1 MTPSELLLIGAG
13 GFAAGAVNAV
23 AGGGTFFSF
32 PALLAVGLPPVVAN
46 ASNSVALWPGSLSSA
61 WAYRRELVAY
71 KRYLLPMGI
80 ASLLGGVAGG
90 LLLLAAGDAR
100 FAALI
105 PWLLAFATALF
116 AFSPQLSV
124 LVKKIRQRGDGVMPA
139 ALRLHAECAPAMPN
153 SALQHRHGD
162 KSAPAALAAAP
173 INAAAQSPADHGAGS
188 PAGWLAQLLVSIYGG
203 FFGAGMGILM
213 MASLAI
219 GGHEDV
225 QHINALKNLL
235 SAVIYSV
242 TVVTFIAAGAVSW
255 PHTLAM
261 LLTASAG
268 GYAGARL
275 ARRMQGPWLRR
286 SVIAVGGALT
296 FYYFDKAR
304 G

>member
-1 MTPSELLLIGAG
+1 MTPMDVLLIGAG
-13 GFAAGAVNAV
+13 GFAAGAVNSV

-46 ASNSVALWPGSLSSA
+46 ASNSVALWPGSLTGA
-61 WAYRRELVAY
+61 WAYRQELARY

-100 FAALI
+100 FSALI

-116 AFSPQLSV
+116 AFSPQLS
-124 LVKKIRQRGDGVMPA
+124 A
-139 ALRLHAECAPAMPN
+139 ALKR
-153 SALQHRHGD
+153 RR
-162 KSAPAALAAAP
+162 APAAAATETG
-173 INAAAQSPADHGAGS
+173 HGAGS
-188 PAGWLAQLLVSIYGG
+188 PAGWLVQLLVSIYGG

-242 TVVTFIAAGAVSW
+242 TVVTFIVAGAVSW
-255 PHTLAM
+255 PHTLVM
-261 LLTASAG
+261 LLTASLG
-268 GYAGARL
+268 GYAGARM
-275 ARRMQGPWLRR
+275 ARKIQGPWLRR
-286 SVIAVGGALT
+286 VVIAVGSALSL
-296 FYYFDKAR
+296 YYFYRALA
-304 G
+304 

>member
-1 MTPSELLLIGAG
+1 MTPVDMLLIGAG
-13 GFAAGAVNAV
+13 GFAAGAVNTV
-23 AGGGTFFSF
+23 ARGATFFSF
-32 PALLAVGLPPVVAN
+32 PAMLAVGLPPVGAN
-46 ASNSVALWPGSLSSA
+46 ASNSVALWPGSLTGA
-61 WAYRRELVAY
+61 WAYRQELARY

-100 FAALI
+100 FSALI

-124 LVKKIRQRGDGVMPA
+124 LIKRVR
-139 ALRLHAECAPAMPN
+139 
-153 SALQHRHGD
+153 
-162 KSAPAALAAAP
+162 APAATTP
-173 INAAAQSPADHGAGS
+173 ETFHGAGS
-188 PAGWLAQLLVSIYGG
+188 PIGWLVQLLVSIYGG

-242 TVVTFIAAGAVSW
+242 TVVTFVVAGAVSW
-255 PHTLAM
+255 PHTLVM
-261 LLTASAG
+261 LLTASLG
-268 GYAGARL
+268 GYWGARM
-275 ARRMQGPWLRR
+275 ARKIQGPWLRR
-286 SVIAVGGALT
+286 IVIAVGSALSL
-296 FYYFDKAR
+296 YYFYRALA
-304 G
+304 

>member
-1 MTPSELLLIGAG
+1 MNAAELLLIGVG

-61 WAYRRELVAY
+61 WAYRRELAAY
-71 KRYLLPMGI
+71 RRYLLPMGA

-116 AFSPQLSV
+116 AFSPQLSA
-124 LVKKIRQRGDGVMPA
+124 LVKKMRQRSDTVM
-139 ALRLHAECAPAMPN
+139 PAMPN

-162 KSAPAALAAAP
+162 QIAPAGLAAAP
-173 INAAAQSPADHGAGS
+173 INAAQSPADHGAGS
-188 PAGWLAQLLVSIYGG
+188 PAGWLAQLLVSVYGG

>member
-1 MTPSELLLIGAG
+1 MTPADLLLIGAG

-46 ASNSVALWPGSLSSA
+46 ASNSVALWPGSLTGA
-61 WAYRRELVAY
+61 WAYRQELAAY
-71 KRYLLPMGI
+71 RRYLLPMGV
-80 ASLLGGVAGG
+80 ASLLGGASGG

-105 PWLLAFATALF
+105 PWLLAFATLLF
-116 AFSPQLSV
+116 AFSPQLSA
-124 LVKKIRQRGDGVMPA
+124 LVKKARRGSNTATPA
-139 ALRLHAECAPAMPN
+139 V
-153 SALQHRHGD
+153 
-162 KSAPAALAAAP
+162 AAA
-173 INAAAQSPADHGAGS
+173 AAMAESATTAQSPAGHGAGS
-188 PAGWLAQLLVSIYGG
+188 PIGWLAQLLVSIYGG

-242 TVVTFIAAGAVSW
+242 TVVTFVVAGAVSW

-275 ARRMQGPWLRR
+275 ARRMHGPWLRR
-286 SVIAVGGALT
+286 IVIAVGGALT
-296 FYYFDKAR
+296 LYYFGMAR

>member
-1 MTPSELLLIGAG
+1 MTPLDMLLIGAG
-13 GFAAGAVNAV
+13 GFAAGAVNSM

-46 ASNSVALWPGSLSSA
+46 ASNSVALWPGSLSGA
-61 WAYRRELVAY
+61 WAYRQELARY

-80 ASLLGGVAGG
+80 ASFIGGAAGG
-90 LLLLAAGDAR
+90 LLLLVAGDAR

-105 PWLLAFATALF
+105 PWLLAFATGLF
-116 AFSPQLSV
+116 AFSPQLSSA
-124 LVKKIRQRGDGVMPA
+124 LRRMRPA
-139 ALRLHAECAPAMPN
+139 ATPTT
-153 SALQHRHGD
+153 G
-162 KSAPAALAAAP
+162 
-173 INAAAQSPADHGAGS
+173 ADHGAGS
-188 PAGWLAQLLVSIYGG
+188 PAGWGVQLLVSVYGG

-242 TVVTFIAAGAVSW
+242 TVMTFIIAGAVSW
-255 PHTLAM
+255 PHTLVM
-261 LLTASAG
+261 LLTASLG
-268 GYAGARL
+268 GYWGARM
-275 ARRMQGPWLRR
+275 ARKIQGPWLRR
-286 SVIAVGGALT
+286 MVIAVGCALT
-296 FYYFDKAR
+296 VYYFFKAL

>member
-1 MTPSELLLIGAG
+1 MNLLDLLLIGAG
-13 GFAAGAVNAV
+13 GLAAGAVNAI

-46 ASNSVALWPGSLSSA
+46 ASNSVALWPGSLTGA
-61 WAYRRELVAY
+61 WAYRRELARY
-71 KRYLLPMGI
+71 KRYLLPMGL
-80 ASLLGGVAGG
+80 ASFLGGAAGG

-105 PWLLAFATALF
+105 PWLLGFATLLF
-116 AFSPQLSV
+116 TFSPQLS
-124 LVKKIRQRGDGVMPA
+124 
-139 ALRLHAECAPAMPN
+139 ALLKRLRPPV
-153 SALQHRHGD
+153 
-162 KSAPAALAAAP
+162 
-173 INAAAQSPADHGAGS
+173 AQTHKDEHGAGS
-188 PAGWLAQLLVSIYGG
+188 PIGWAVQLLVAIYGG

-242 TVVTFIAAGAVSW
+242 TVITFIVAGAVSW
-255 PHTLAM
+255 PHTLVM
-261 LLTASAG
+261 VLTASLG
-268 GYAGARL
+268 GYWGARM
-275 ARRMQGPWLRR
+275 ARNIQGPWLRR
-286 SVIAVGGALT
+286 MVIAVGAALT
-296 FYYFDKAR
+296 LYYFYKTL

>member
-1 MTPSELLLIGAG
+1 MTPADLLLIGAG

-46 ASNSVALWPGSLSSA
+46 ASNSVALWPGSLTGA
-61 WAYRRELVAY
+61 WAYRQELAAY
-71 KRYLLPMGI
+71 KRYLLPMGM
-80 ASLLGGVAGG
+80 ASLLGGASGG

-105 PWLLAFATALF
+105 PWLLAFATLLF
-116 AFSPQLSV
+116 AFSPQLSAR
-124 LVKKIRQRGDGVMPA
+124 VKKMRQRGDAVTPA
-139 ALRLHAECAPAMPN
+139 ATPAE
-153 SALQHRHGD
+153 
-162 KSAPAALAAAP
+162 
-173 INAAAQSPADHGAGS
+173 SPASHGAGS
-188 PAGWLAQLLVSIYGG
+188 PIGWLAQLLVSIYGG

-242 TVVTFIAAGAVSW
+242 TVVTFIVAGAVSW

-268 GYAGARL
+268 SYAGARL

-286 SVIAVGGALT
+286 IVIAVGGVLT
-296 FYYFDKAR
+296 LYYFDKAR

>member
-1 MTPSELLLIGAG
+1 MTPLDMLLIGAG
-13 GFAAGAVNAV
+13 GFAAGAVNSV

-32 PALLAVGLPPVVAN
+32 PAMLAVGLPPVVAN
-46 ASNSVALWPGSLSSA
+46 ASNSVALWPGSLTGA
-61 WAYRRELVAY
+61 WAYRQELARY

-80 ASLLGGVAGG
+80 ASFIGGAAGG

-105 PWLLAFATALF
+105 PWLLAFATLLF
-116 AFSPQLSV
+116 AFSPQLS
-124 LVKKIRQRGDGVMPA
+124 
-139 ALRLHAECAPAMPN
+139 
-153 SALQHRHGD
+153 SALKHLRP
-162 KSAPAALAAAP
+162 APAAELGAE
-173 INAAAQSPADHGAGS
+173 HGAGS
-188 PAGWLAQLLVSIYGG
+188 PAGWLVQLLVSIYGG

-242 TVVTFIAAGAVSW
+242 TIMTFIIAGAVSW
-255 PHTLAM
+255 PHTLVM
-261 LLTASAG
+261 VLTASLG
-268 GYAGARL
+268 GYWGARM
-275 ARRMQGPWLRR
+275 ARKIQGPWLRR
-286 SVIAVGGALT
+286 MVIGVGSALT
-296 FYYFDKAR
+296 IYYFYKTL

>member
-1 MTPSELLLIGAG
+1 
-13 GFAAGAVNAV
+13 
-23 AGGGTFFSF
+23 
-32 PALLAVGLPPVVAN
+32 VGLPPVVAN

-61 WAYRRELVAY
+61 WAYRRELAAY
-71 KRYLLPMGI
+71 KRYLLPMGV

-116 AFSPQLSV
+116 AFSPQLSA
-124 LVKKIRQRGDGVMPA
+124 LVKKMRQRSDTVM
-139 ALRLHAECAPAMPN
+139 PAMPN

-162 KSAPAALAAAP
+162 QIAPAGLAAAP
-173 INAAAQSPADHGAGS
+173 INAAQSPADHGAGS
-188 PAGWLAQLLVSIYGG
+188 PAGWLAQLLVSVYGG

>member
-1 MTPSELLLIGAG
+1 MTPTDILLIGAG
-13 GFAAGAVNAV
+13 GFAAGAVNAI

-32 PALLAVGLPPVVAN
+32 PAMLAVGLPPVVAN
-46 ASNSVALWPGSLSSA
+46 ASNSVALWPGSLTGA
-61 WAYRRELVAY
+61 WAYRTELAHY

-80 ASLLGGVAGG
+80 ASFVGGASGG

-105 PWLLAFATALF
+105 PWLLGFATLLF
-116 AFSPQLSV
+116 TFSPQLS
-124 LVKKIRQRGDGVMPA
+124 
-139 ALRLHAECAPAMPN
+139 
-153 SALQHRHGD
+153 SALKHLRP
-162 KSAPAALAAAP
+162 APAARPSASS
-173 INAAAQSPADHGAGS
+173 QHGAGS
-188 PAGWLAQLLVSIYGG
+188 PVGWGVQLLVSIYGG

-242 TVVTFIAAGAVSW
+242 TVMTFIVAGAVSW
-255 PHTLAM
+255 PHTLVM
-261 LLTASAG
+261 VLTASLG
-268 GYAGARL
+268 GYWGARV
-275 ARRMQGPWLRR
+275 ARRIRGPWLRR
-286 SVIAVGGALT
+286 MVIAVGSVLT
-296 FYYFDKAR
+296 TYYFYKTL